1 MLLQVRVATI
11 AEVSPIEREL
21 WTRWAGDDRAPCAT
35 PFFHPDF
42 AAAVA
47 AHRDDMVVLCL
58 TQDGKPRGFWPMH
71 RTGANRAEPLGLR
84 LADYQGPIFEPGF
97 ACDLAEV
104 LRQAGLT
111 SYAFN
116 HFVAATPDCQPWL
129 LQLSMSPY
137 ADLRDGFAAYS
148 DERRA
153 AGSNY
158 LRQAARKERKL
169 AREIGPV
176 RFVWRD
182 EDPRALASMFAWK
195 SQQRERSGTFD
206 VLEYEWVR
214 NVLTKL
220 VRTKREGFAG
230 HVASLYAGERL
241 CAVHVGLCDRRT
253 LHYWFPTYDVALAR
267 LSPGMILMRHLLQA
281 AAERGLERVDFGRGE
296 ERYKS
301 SLANANNELGIGSV
315 SVGVWRTM
323 LARTEH
329 RVARMLD
336 GPAWLRGP
344 RRMLRRAMLRSLM
357 RAD

>member
-153 AGSNY
+153 
-158 LRQAARKERKL
+158 
-169 AREIGPV
+169 
-176 RFVWRD
+176 
-182 EDPRALASMFAWK
+182 ASMFAWK